1 MRNAVYDRFSI
12 STGRERTELP
22 GGKGVLMNTST
33 LACMC
38 KPKIV
43 TSRSIS
49 GTLLVSTDEMDESR
63 IDLTEG

>member
-33 LACMC
+33 LA
-38 KPKIV
+38 
-43 TSRSIS
+43 
-49 GTLLVSTDEMDESR
+49 
-63 IDLTEG
+63 